1 MSNSSVELGSPPVR
15 ILAIEGPIG
24 VGKTTLARRLAEH
37 YGSELMLEDPADNPF
52 LEKFYADPKRFGLPT
67 QLHFLFQRVRQLQ
80 RFQQND
86 LFMPIYISDYM
97 LEKDRLFAELTLDK
111 SEFEMYCLVYER
123 VVETVPDP
131 DLVIY
136 LQARI
141 PSLLNRIAL
150 RGIGYERDIEGDYL
164 ERLAGAYA
172 RFFRNFSRSPVL
184 VVDTENV
191 NLVDDDENFA
201 ILVREIDAGV
211 CGTQYLEI
219 AAQLPQRSA

>member
-1 MSNSSVELGSPPVR
+1 MSKSRTQHLTPSVR

-24 VGKTTLARRLAEH
+24 VGKTTLARRLAQH
-37 YGSELMLEDPADNPF
+37 YGSDLMLEDPADNPF

-80 RFQQND
+80 RFRQND

-97 LEKDRLFAELTLDK
+97 LDKDRLFAELTLDE
-111 SEFEMYCLVYER
+111 SEFEMYCLVYDR

-141 PSLLNRIAL
+141 PSLLKRIAL
-150 RGIGYERDIEGDYL
+150 RGISYEQDIEADYL
-164 ERLAGAYA
+164 ERLAGAYVG
-172 RFFRNFSRSPVL
+172 FFRNFSRSPVL

-191 NLVDDDENFA
+191 NFANNEENFA
-201 ILVREIDAGV
+201 TLVRKIDGGV
-211 CGTQYLEI
+211 SGTQYFDMAVQL
-219 AAQLPQRSA
+219 AQQST